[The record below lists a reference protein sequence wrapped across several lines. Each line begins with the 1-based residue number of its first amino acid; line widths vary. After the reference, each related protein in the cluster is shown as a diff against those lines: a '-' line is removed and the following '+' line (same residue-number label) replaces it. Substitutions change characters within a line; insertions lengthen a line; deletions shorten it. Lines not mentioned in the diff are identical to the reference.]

1 MAMKKVDSEC
11 WKKKVQYILQCAD
24 SPMLLG
30 QRPGEWCGHGPVL
43 EQDIALTN
51 IALDLIGEAR
61 NFYKYAAT
69 LDEDKDEDYYPFL
82 RYEWQFRNVQLAELP
97 NKDFAYTIARHFL
110 FDSFHYYFLQALIAS
125 NDQELKAI
133 AEKSIKEVKYH
144 LDFSSDWM
152 IRLGDGTEESHQK
165 MQTALNDYYPYS
177 EEVLIPNDLDQWAA
191 QNGIGVD
198 LLSINN
204 LVRQKR
210 ELIIEEAT
218 LAKPEISYFHRG
230 GKNGV
235 HTENMGFLITEMQYM
250 QRAYPGA
257 KW

>member
-1 MAMKKVDSEC
+1 MKKVDSDYLE
-11 WKKKVQYILQCAD
+11 KKIQYLLQCAD
-24 SPMLLG
+24 SSMLLG
-30 QRPGEWCGHGPVL
+30 QRLGEWCGHGPVL

-61 NFYKYAAT
+61 NFYKYAST
-69 LDEDKDEDYYPFL
+69 LDENKDEDHYPFL

-97 NKDFAYTIARHFL
+97 NRDFAYTIVRHFL
-110 FDSFHYYFLQALIAS
+110 FDSFHYFFLQALRESIDS
-125 NDQELKAI
+125 EIQAI

-152 IRLGDGTEESHQK
+152 IRLGDGTEISHQK
-165 MQTALNDYYPYS
+165 MQAALNDYYPYS
-177 EEVLIPNDLDQWAA
+177 EEVLIPNDLDQWAT

-198 LLSINN
+198 LPSIESI
-204 LVRQKR
+204 VKQKR
-210 ELIIEEAT
+210 DLIIEEAT
-218 LAKPEISYFHRG
+218 LSKPETPHFHNG

-235 HTENMGFLITEMQYM
+235 HTENMGFLLAEMQYL